1 MKFLNVTISSAQRV
15 CVIGSEIPDA
25 ALVANELMEDKK
37 RYCDKEI
44 FFKLDFEPITE
55 LLDFR

>member
-1 MKFLNVTISSAQRV
+1 MKFLNVTISSAQSA
-15 CVIGSEIPDA
+15 CVVGSVIPDV

-37 RYCDKEI
+37 RNCDKEI

-55 LLDFR
+55 LVT